1 MARKK
6 ERKGTFPKID
16 ASSATDIELLDELVR
31 VCNSD
36 DWTTS
41 SAQSTFYEVY
51 TTELKVEV
59 LKRMAR

>member
-1 MARKK
+1 MARKTEWK
-6 ERKGTFPKID
+6 ETFPKID

-41 SAQSTFYEVY
+41 SAQRTFYE
-51 TTELKVEV
+51 
-59 LKRMAR
+59 A